1 MKEPKERNMQYPW
14 AVRYLAKQRGY
25 RGIAPE
31 VWNVVAITDH
41 AIWGVNEDG
50 YIRKLNGTLN
60 DGSMRTPVVRVFG
73 TEAEAETV
81 AQEVAISLVA

>member
-1 MKEPKERNMQYPW
+1 MEYKW

-41 AIWGVNEDG
+41 SVWGVNDDG

-60 DGSMRTPVVRVFG
+60 DGSMRTPVVRVFYNRDQ
-73 TEAEAETV
+73 AETV
-81 AQEVAISLVA
+81 AEEVAISLVA